1 MRPTA
6 RSAIALLL
14 CAPAFVW
21 SAELLAGTPPL
32 ILMAAMAPAALV
44 AAVAIFAQRGRGRP
58 AWSLAFAFAWGA
70 VVAAWISTTG
80 NELARSWIDARS
92 HGDDRVLTALVVA
105 PLLEEGAKALGL
117 LLLTGLTGWRLRD
130 ARDGIVLGALVGIG
144 FVLTENLLYLG
155 VAMLQGGEAG
165 LVRALYLRGILG
177 AATHGVFTA
186 CAGAG
191 IGWAAAGGGGIRIAL
206 AGFLAAHVQHVV
218 WNGLGAALVADVLC
232 GAQPVCLEAP
242 TTLAVYGQSTAI
254 TLAFIAPGLAALV
267 AAWRR
272 PPASEA

>member
-1 MRPTA
+1 MRPIA

-21 SAELLAGTPPL
+21 SAEILSGTPPL
-32 ILMAAMAPAALV
+32 ILLSAIAPAALLA
-44 AAVAIFAQRGRGRP
+44 AAVIGAQRGGDRP
-58 AWSLAFAFAWGA
+58 GWALAFAFAWGA
-70 VVAAWISTTG
+70 VVAAWISTSG
-80 NELARSWIDARS
+80 NELARSWINARS
-92 HGDDRVLTALVVA
+92 SGDDRLITALVIA

-117 LLLTGLTGWRLRD
+117 LLLTGLARWRLRD

-177 AATHGVFTA
+177 AATHAVFTA

-191 IGWAAAGGGGIRIAL
+191 IGWAAAQ
-206 AGFLAAHVQHVV
+206 AGAVRFAVLGFVAAHAQHVA
-218 WNGLGAALVADVLC
+218 WNGLGAPLVAAVLC

-242 TTLAVYGQSTAI
+242 TALAVYGQSTAI
-254 TLAFIAPGLAALV
+254 AAAFLAPGLAALFM
-267 AAWRR
+267 AWRR
-272 PPASEA
+272 SG